1 MERTLTNIEADIAS
15 LRANAVKFRQLAQ
28 ERRAVDQIQI
38 ADKLMELVREI
49 EARAAELEAQLRPT
63 SNAS

>member
-15 LRANAVKFRQLAQ
+15 RRANAVKFRQLAQ

-38 ADKLMELVREI
+38 ADKLMELVSEI

-63 SNAS
+63 SHAP

>member
-38 ADKLMELVREI
+38 ADKLMELVKEI